1 MCGASPVAIDSA
13 PGALVPAGG
22 SSCRPP
28 ALLLVAV
35 LGACTTVPSLPERVG
50 ADRDAHGCTPSA
62 GYSWCARE
70 QQCTRPWELAAAK
83 GFESSAPAV
92 KAYCEAGAR

>member
-35 LGACTTVPSLPERVG
+35 LGACTTVSVR
-50 ADRDAHGCTPSA
+50 
-62 GYSWCARE
+62 
-70 QQCTRPWELAAAK
+70 
-83 GFESSAPAV
+83 
-92 KAYCEAGAR
+92 